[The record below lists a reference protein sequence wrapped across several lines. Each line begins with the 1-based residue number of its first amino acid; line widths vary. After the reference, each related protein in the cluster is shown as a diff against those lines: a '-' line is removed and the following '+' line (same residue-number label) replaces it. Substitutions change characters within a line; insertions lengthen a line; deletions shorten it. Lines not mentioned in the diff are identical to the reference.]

1 MCLLGAED
9 YAVEIWLAASMDPAV
24 PRLAVL
30 VPPHRSSLVK
40 VHLQRALT
48 EVPVM
53 GVAVLLSP
61 GLTLTGITDLVPVG
75 PPPPCFPSSGPDP
88 LQAPVR

>member
-1 MCLLGAED
+1 MCLPGAED
-9 YAVEIWLAASMDPAV
+9 YATEIWLAASTDPAV

-30 VPPHRSSLVK
+30 VPPHMPSLVK

-61 GLTLTGITDLVPVG
+61 GLTLTGITDLAPVG
-75 PPPPCFPSSGPDP
+75 PPAPRFPSSDP
-88 LQAPVR
+88 NPLEAPAL